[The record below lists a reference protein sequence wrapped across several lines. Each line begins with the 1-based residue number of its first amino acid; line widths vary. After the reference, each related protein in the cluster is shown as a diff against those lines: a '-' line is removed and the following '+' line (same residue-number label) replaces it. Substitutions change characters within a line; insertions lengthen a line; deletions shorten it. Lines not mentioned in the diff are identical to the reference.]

1 MGDGILVAI
10 VATEK
15 QKVIVFN
22 PKYPNRSFCDVPLP
36 CLLCNFFGSSCSSD
50 LPNDG
55 RSECWAAISLKLPF
69 KKISTKGG
77 IVVCEILIF
86 AEVAWASFLFLPPF
100 FLVFAIIIFY
110 ALKADKK
117 YCQQLEAEAVKL
129 GFEFSKDKDLVL
141 FDRLST
147 SLGIFDGQSKS
158 VRHVLKAETEDST
171 MTVFHFSVRKG
182 NSSSSYQILAFEKV
196 GLEVPQFQ
204 VRSQVLFEV
213 IGALGLPADRIKG
226 VLGMQDIDFQDH
238 QEFSDAYILQGENED
253 AIRQFF
259 GPTILDLFVNEKF
272 INEKSLEVAGAGNL
286 VAFRKKGSL
295 QPEELQNFVSEAY
308 ELLHALDLK

>member
-1 MGDGILVAI
+1 M
-10 VATEK
+10 
-15 QKVIVFN
+15 
-22 PKYPNRSFCDVPLP
+22 
-36 CLLCNFFGSSCSSD
+36 
-50 LPNDG
+50 
-55 RSECWAAISLKLPF
+55 
-69 KKISTKGG
+69 
-77 IVVCEILIF
+77 
-86 AEVAWASFLFLPPF
+86 
-100 FLVFAIIIFY
+100 
-110 ALKADKK
+110 
-117 YCQQLEAEAVKL
+117 
-129 GFEFSKDKDLVL
+129 
-141 FDRLST
+141 
-147 SLGIFDGQSKS
+147 
-158 VRHVLKAETEDST
+158 
-171 MTVFHFSVRKG
+171 
-182 NSSSSYQILAFEKV
+182 AFEKV